1 MEREEKKMVVGAHAE
16 MRPSRN
22 AEGQGKTQEHLR
34 PRSEGGGGMMAC
46 SVSPSALN
54 ANGHAA
60 AVALLPPLSR
70 SHSVVGWV

>member
-22 AEGQGKTQEHLR
+22 AGQEHLR
-34 PRSEGGGGMMAC
+34 PRSEGGEGMIAC
-46 SVSPSALN
+46 SVSPFALN